1 MDTVLQGWIGTSVV
15 VTLRASMSTKLEG
28 ILAKGD
34 AAFLVL
40 DQGEEKGEV
49 LIPIASI
56 LYITPKPR
64 MAASET

>member
-15 VTLRASMSTKLEG
+15 VTLRASMSTKVEG
-28 ILAKGD
+28 VLAKGD

-40 DQGEEKGEV
+40 DQGEEKGEM

-56 LYITPKPR
+56 LHITPKPR
-64 MAASET
+64 MTQPET